1 MPRREGP
8 QRGVSATEK
17 MGHRQNHGDVPMERS
32 SASVGSGL
40 FRCRSGFAD
49 MGLNPQRV
57 PIHQEVAAKSSLA
70 RFPRSAERKSR
81 AKCSMTAVSM
91 GSATIQARFGET
103 TYPVRRFILDP
114 APIVWREGGPAGSD
128 VRDSA
133 IVYQLPPSRC
143 PPRTPHFAFPP
154 RSHATNIAPG
164 APIPAAPPLGYPN
177 ECQSKASPDAE
188 GVIFSPSWLDWRY

>member
-1 MPRREGP
+1 MGESFFAGPRGASFSVSCSSRTPAEGSVSSVGFSSSGLLISVTGSRFRFGPSNRHAAKLCAAVSPGVQVVPRREGP
-8 QRGVSATEK
+8 QRGVSAIEK
-17 MGHRQNHGDVPMERS
+17 MGHRQNHGGVPMERS

-81 AKCSMTAVSM
+81 AKCSMTAASM

-103 TYPVRRFILDP
+103 TYPVRRFIFRSL
-114 APIVWREGGPAGSD
+114 AHCLERG
-128 VRDSA
+128 R
-133 IVYQLPPSRC
+133 
-143 PPRTPHFAFPP
+143 PR
-154 RSHATNIAPG
+154 
-164 APIPAAPPLGYPN
+164 
-177 ECQSKASPDAE
+177 
-188 GVIFSPSWLDWRY
+188 